1 MGWKTFHLLQRAVLF
16 KMRSCLFTTTSC
28 CFLRDERLRL
38 VHRKPWIWASVF
50 RLQGHQYKTVFCCV
64 QCCSP
69 AILARQSLK
78 QKDLMACLDCTI
90 KNETKTVYAM
100 RLARKA
106 EPGCLGTLVRQLGS
120 VSTWPFRSCLHT
132 AYIRYY
138 LCRKKEQQGLE
149 ETKVGPVTLPH
160 SSSSLGLT
168 FIKSIASFASLS
180 KKSRGKSRSG
190 GLDCPYPRGSQAT
203 TVKHFL
209 FRLWSCGAKSVLP
222 LPKNS
227 QGVTFWMSSV

>member
-1 MGWKTFHLLQRAVLF
+1 M
-16 KMRSCLFTTTSC
+16 
-28 CFLRDERLRL
+28 
-38 VHRKPWIWASVF
+38 
-50 RLQGHQYKTVFCCV
+50 

-69 AILARQSLK
+69 AILAHQSLK

-90 KNETKTVYAM
+90 KNEVTRSKTKTVYAM

-132 AYIRYY
+132 TYIRYC

-149 ETKVGPVTLPH
+149 ETKGGPVTLPH

-203 TVKHFL
+203 TVKRFL
-209 FRLWSCGAKSVLP
+209 FRL
-222 LPKNS
+222 
-227 QGVTFWMSSV
+227 